1 MTSRRPQYRTR
12 RDENQAQ
19 IIAELAQVPGFEV
32 WDVSTLTDA
41 QCPGDILVLD
51 RATVRWGVFEIK
63 TETGRPSK
71 AQREMS
77 DFVPIVRKTEDVLKW
92 FGRI

>member
-1 MTSRRPQYRTR
+1 MTQHRPRYATR

-19 IIAELAQVPGFEV
+19 ITADLAQIPGFQV
-32 WDVSTLTDA
+32 WDVSTLSDA

-51 RATVRWGVFEIK
+51 RATARWGVFEIK
-63 TETGRPSK
+63 TYTGK
-71 AQREMS
+71 AKRAQIEMS
-77 DFVPIVRKTEDVLKW
+77 EFVPIVRSAEDVLRW